1 MDNTRYYLGFNI
13 VNGIGPARIDRLI
26 ERCGTIEAAWRA
38 SFADMQ
44 AAGLDARRT
53 EALLKAQR
61 TLDLDAELERADR
74 AGIELFTREHPN
86 YPAVLAHIP
95 SPPPLLYVRGRL
107 ADADRWSVAVVGTR
121 SPTSYGKEAARR
133 LAGDLAD
140 AGITIVSGLAIGID
154 TIAHSAALD
163 RSGRT
168 IAVLASGLDQVYP
181 ERNRALAERIA
192 ASGALVSEFP
202 IGTRPIPQ
210 LFPVR
215 NRLISGLSLGTLVV
229 EAGVSSGALITV
241 DYALEQ
247 GRDVF
252 AVPGSIFSKVS
263 QGTNRLI
270 RNGATLVTQAEEIL
284 EALNLTTRVT
294 QQEVQTAFPDDPTE
308 QALLELISYEP
319 QHVDELRLSSG
330 LPIAIVSS
338 TLALLELKGLVRQAG
353 LMQYVLAREVGEE
366 YHIGY
371 WPHST

>member
-26 ERCGTIEAAWRA
+26 ERCGSIEAAWHA

-61 TLDLDAELERADR
+61 TLDLDAELERAER
-74 AGIELFTREHPN
+74 AGVELLTREHPS
-86 YPAVLAHIP
+86 YPTALAHIP
-95 SPPPLLYVRGRL
+95 SPPPLLYVRGKL
-107 ADADRWSVAVVGTR
+107 AEADRWSVAVVGTR

-140 AGITIVSGLAIGID
+140 AGITVVSGLAIGID
-154 TIAHSAALD
+154 TIAHSAALE
-163 RSGRT
+163 RNGRT

-181 ERNRALAERIA
+181 ERNRALAEQIV
-192 ASGALVSEFP
+192 ASGALISEFP
-202 IGTRPIPQ
+202 IGTRPVPQ

-229 EAGVSSGALITV
+229 EAGVGSGALITV

-270 RNGATLVTQAEEIL
+270 RNGATIVTQAEDIL
-284 EALNLTTRVT
+284 EALNLTARAT

-308 QALLELISYEP
+308 LALLELISYEP
-319 QHVDELRLSSG
+319 QHVDELGLSSG
-330 LPIAIVSS
+330 LPIATVSS

-353 LMQYVLAREVGEE
+353 LMQYVLAREEREE
-366 YHIGY
+366 YLTG
-371 WPHST
+371 